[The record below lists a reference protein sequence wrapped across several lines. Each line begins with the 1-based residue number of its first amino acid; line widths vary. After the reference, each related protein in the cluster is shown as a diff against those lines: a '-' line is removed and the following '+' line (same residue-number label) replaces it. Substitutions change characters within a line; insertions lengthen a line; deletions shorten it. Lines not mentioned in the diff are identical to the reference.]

1 MIVLVV
7 SAARRYAEEQKYY
20 PIVAPSEQL
29 VNQALVEFRDPNCA
43 EDAHLDYC
51 YCPEVVAVMPTLS
64 LTNFALV
71 ELEWALIPLSE
82 FAALK
87 YL

>member
-1 MIVLVV
+1 
-7 SAARRYAEEQKYY
+7 
-20 PIVAPSEQL
+20 
-29 VNQALVEFRDPNCA
+29 
-43 EDAHLDYC
+43 
-51 YCPEVVAVMPTLS
+51 VVAVMPTLS